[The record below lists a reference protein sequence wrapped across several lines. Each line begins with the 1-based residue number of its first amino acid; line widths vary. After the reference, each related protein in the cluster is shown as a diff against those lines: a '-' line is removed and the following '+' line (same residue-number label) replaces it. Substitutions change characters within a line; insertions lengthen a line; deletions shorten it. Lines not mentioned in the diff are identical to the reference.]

1 MFPMTGERD
10 EQRVAHRITSPM
22 GWGSCEPPEL
32 PHEAVSRKGGWNGR
46 SSALQC
52 GVAHVH
58 SPTYYRE
65 RRWAADRK
73 EESPPTALWRAPARE
88 HAERHGNGT
97 ETIPAGGNAMMPKGR
112 GHLSRM
118 KRADPAGARLRAA

>member
-1 MFPMTGERD
+1 MDWRKKELKDNDEVFIKPLLAKPRLSRRGYARGGGWERFKYFEFLRKDGMFPMTGERD

-52 GVAHVH
+52 GVAHIFFTTR
-58 SPTYYRE
+58 SEYPY
-65 RRWAADRK
+65 
-73 EESPPTALWRAPARE
+73 PL
-88 HAERHGNGT
+88 GF
-97 ETIPAGGNAMMPKGR
+97 
-112 GHLSRM
+112 
-118 KRADPAGARLRAA
+118 